1 MAPAG
6 VLFAARHHQCQ
17 RQRSLLNWI
26 QQSEDSPIP
35 SRTCA
40 CPPAS
45 PPCSWLSTLTPGFLE
60 QLTTGWPGPSL
71 VKLPLKLVLTS
82 SWPQIL
88 MCFRFPG
95 CWSGS
100 QHLGVVSARPSLGA
114 HGGPHWLRRWRG
126 ASTSKPVWLI
136 WEIDFDVQRSY
147 LHIAWFWLSIY
158 FCVPF
163 KYLLTHSDVFS
174 VEFRWD

>member
-6 VLFAARHHQCQ
+6 VLYAARHHQCQ

-60 QLTTGWPGPSL
+60 QLTTGWPGQSL
-71 VKLPLKLVLTS
+71 VKLPRKLVLTMAYWCVS
-82 SWPQIL
+82 GSLVAGLVHNIWVWCRPGLPSELTEDLIDSDDEEERAPPNPFDWFGRLTLMFKEVTCILHGFGYLYIFVYPTNTFRLIL
-88 MCFRFPG
+88 MC
-95 CWSGS
+95 
-100 QHLGVVSARPSLGA
+100 LV
-114 HGGPHWLRRWRG
+114 
-126 ASTSKPVWLI
+126 
-136 WEIDFDVQRSY
+136 
-147 LHIAWFWLSIY
+147 
-158 FCVPF
+158 
-163 KYLLTHSDVFS
+163 
-174 VEFRWD
+174 

>member
-6 VLFAARHHQCQ
+6 VLCAARHHQCQ

-60 QLTTGWPGPSL
+60 QLTTGWPGPSS
-71 VKLPLKLVLTS
+71 VNLPLKLVLTMAY
-82 SWPQIL
+82 W
-88 MCFRFPG
+88 CV
-95 CWSGS
+95 SGS
-100 QHLGVVSARPSLGA
+100 LVAGLVHNIWVWCRPGLPSEL
-114 HGGPHWLRRWRG
+114 
-126 ASTSKPVWLI
+126 TEDLI
-136 WEIDFDVQRSY
+136 DSDDEEERAPPNPFDWFGRLTLMFKEVY

-163 KYLLTHSDVFS
+163 KYLLTHFDVFS